1 MSPAPRRQPP
11 RALIVDPSAVHGRAR
26 DASRQ
31 ARYASEGRPKR
42 PDKTMDAATATPP
55 TDFVPRA
62 AHVQLAGDLDTEAT
76 PVKVKGTWAYARS
89 TAMGAKGVELPF
101 SYERTRAAT
110 PADVYV
116 KVPDQKRRRRR
127 RSATRDGCG
136 ESGVGAANAAL
147 KADADRAVEQALDA
161 ADAGRASPR
170 EPWEGFYE
178 GSFVLRRHGGMPC
191 CGVLCSLASIRGVD

>member
-1 MSPAPRRQPP
+1 
-11 RALIVDPSAVHGRAR
+11 
-26 DASRQ
+26 
-31 ARYASEGRPKR
+31 
-42 PDKTMDAATATPP
+42 MDAATATPP

-89 TAMGAKGVELPF
+89 TAMGAKGLELPF

-116 KVPDQKRRRRR
+116 KVPDQKKKKKAPQRHP
-127 RSATRDGCG
+127 ATDAAKAA
-136 ESGVGAANAAL
+136 SAANAAL
-147 KADADRAVEQALDA
+147 KADADRAVEQALEA
-161 ADAGRASPR
+161 ADAGRSSPR

-178 GSFVLRRHGGMPC
+178 GSCVLRRHGRDAP
-191 CGVLCSLASIRGVD
+191 VAEWFALWRASEEWTSCEDGNAFFDKEATAVAYGARRRD